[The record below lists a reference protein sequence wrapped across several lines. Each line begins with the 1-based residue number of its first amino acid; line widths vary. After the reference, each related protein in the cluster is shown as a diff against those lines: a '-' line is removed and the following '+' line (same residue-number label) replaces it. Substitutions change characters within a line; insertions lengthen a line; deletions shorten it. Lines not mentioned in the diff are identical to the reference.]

1 MSEHDTSSEKKNL
14 PEEIDLVMLLD
25 DLLRGMR
32 HFTLQIILL
41 AIALSAFFSWR
52 SLRSF
57 SPTYKAEADV
67 TVASVVG
74 DESQNQAT
82 ANLLGRV
89 FPYILTSGLLNDIV
103 AEDLGRS
110 SVPGSVS
117 VKNIPNTPILTITVT
132 SKSQEDAQSVLQSVI
147 TNYPKVAKYVVGNTT
162 LGMISDVRYGVAVS
176 SGNVLVKS
184 IRNGCLIALL
194 LGAMFGMMYSVSFRT
209 IKTSKDLRAVV
220 NASYLGTLPVYR
232 KKKRTNSEHAG
243 INILEANVQ
252 QSYLEALRQIRTRL
266 DRRLKKHH
274 AHVIMITSSIPGEG
288 KSTVSS
294 NLALAMAMNEKKI
307 LLVDCDIRNPS
318 VQEVLNIKGEFPG
331 IAKVLK
337 GEVSFEEARSVY
349 QNGDVSLDMIYG
361 ASESSM
367 EISLL
372 GSPMMEQF
380 LEQAKKYY
388 DYIILDTPPSAMLAD
403 AMVMSNYVDAAVYV
417 IMCDY
422 ARRQYVIDG
431 IEELTEAGV
440 YIAGCIIN
448 AGKDESSGYGYGYK
462 SGYGYGYYGYGSS
475 KKKSSYYYGS
485 SSGSSKSSSN
495 KETA

>member
-1 MSEHDTSSEKKNL
+1 MSENDTSAVKKNM
-14 PEEIDLVMLLD
+14 PEEIDLVVLLEE
-25 DLLRGMR
+25 LLRGMR
-32 HFTLQIILL
+32 HFSLLIILI
-41 AIALSAFFSWR
+41 AVALSVFYSWR

-57 SPTYKAEADV
+57 TPTYKAEADV
-67 TVASVVG
+67 TVTSVLG
-74 DESQNQAT
+74 DGSQNMAT

-103 AEDLGRS
+103 AEDLGRA

-117 VKNIPNTPILTITVT
+117 VINISNTPILTISVT
-132 SKSQEDAQSVLQSVI
+132 SKSQDDANAVLQSVI

-162 LGMISDVRYGVAVS
+162 LGLISELRNSVAVS
-176 SGNVLVKS
+176 QENVLFKS
-184 IRNGCLIALL
+184 IRKGCLIALFIGVL
-194 LGAMFGMMYSVSFRT
+194 LGLIYSLSFRT
-209 IKTSKDLRAVV
+209 IKTSRDLRAVI

-294 NLALAMAMNEKKI
+294 NLALSMAMNDKKI

-318 VQEVLNIKGEFPG
+318 VQDVLNVKGEYPG

-337 GEVSFEEARSVY
+337 GEASISEAKTVY
-349 QNGDVSLDMIYG
+349 QNGDVSLDLIFG
-361 ASESSM
+361 AKQSSM

-372 GSPMMEQF
+372 GSPMMKHF
-380 LEQAKKYY
+380 LDEARKYY
-388 DYIILDTPPSAMLAD
+388 DYIVLDTPPSAMLAD
-403 AMVMSNYVDAAVYV
+403 AMVLSTYVDAAVYV

-431 IEELTEAGV
+431 IEELTDAGV

-448 AGKDESSGYGYGYK
+448 AGRDEASGYGYG
-462 SGYGYGYYGYGSS
+462 SGYGYDYGYGYGSS
-475 KKKSSYYYGS
+475 KKKSSYYYGN
-485 SSGSSKSSSN
+485 SSKSSKSSKT
-495 KETA
+495 KESAA

>member
-1 MSEHDTSSEKKNL
+1 MSEHGTSEEKKNL
-14 PEEIDLVMLLD
+14 PEEIDLVALLD

-41 AIALSAFFSWR
+41 AVALSVFFSWR
-52 SLRSF
+52 SLRNF
-57 SPTYKAEADV
+57 SPTYKSEADV
-67 TVASVVG
+67 TVSSVLG

-117 VKNIPNTPILTITVT
+117 VKNIANTPILTISVT
-132 SKSQEDAQSVLQSVI
+132 SKSQDDANAVLQSVI

-162 LGMISDVRYGVAVS
+162 LGLISEQRNSVAVS
-176 SGNVLVKS
+176 QGNVLAKS
-184 IRNGCLIALL
+184 IRNGCLIALFVGAL
-194 LGAMFGMMYSVSFRT
+194 LGLMYSISFRT
-209 IKTSKDLRAVV
+209 IKTAKDLRAVV

-232 KKKRTNSEHAG
+232 KKKRTRSEHAG

-274 AHVIMITSSIPGEG
+274 AQIIMITSSIPGEG

-294 NLALAMAMNEKKI
+294 NLALAMAMNEKRV

-318 VQEVLNIKGEFPG
+318 VQEVLNVKGDFPG

-337 GEVSFEEARSVY
+337 GEANISEAKYAY
-349 QNGDVSLDMIYG
+349 QNAEVSIDLIFG
-361 ASESSM
+361 AQQSSM

-372 GSPMMEQF
+372 GSPMMKQF
-380 LEQAKKYY
+380 LDEEKKYY
-388 DYIILDTPPSAMLAD
+388 DYILLDTPPSAMLAD
-403 AMVMSNYVDAAVYV
+403 AMVLSNYVDAAVYV

-431 IEELTEAGV
+431 IEELTDAGV

-448 AGKDESSGYGYGYK
+448 AGRDDTAGYGYG
-462 SGYGYGYYGYGSS
+462 SGYGYGYGSS
-475 KKKSSYYYGS
+475 KKKNNYYYGN
-485 SSGSSKSSSN
+485 SSKSSKSD
-495 KETA
+495 KTTESAA